1 MRGDRRIGALGVG
14 LALLGAGWALAAL
27 APVAAQGARP
37 WVDPPANLKQP
48 ASPEPAREPA
58 PKAEMSSVAPAKA
71 ADTAPEKPAL
81 PVRAADTAPE
91 KPASPDKPI
100 LAEKP
105 AEPAKAAVARPARPD
120 RVTRSPRQAAR
131 TETARQRSA
140 IQTERAQRRAV
151 ANREPGREA
160 APEASPARS
169 RELQV
174 MRLRTLEYPDG
185 RRVEVLTPIEP
196 EPDFGWPFR

>member
-1 MRGDRRIGALGVG
+1 MRGDRGIGALGVG
-14 LALLGAGWALAAL
+14 LALLGAGWVLASV

-48 ASPEPAREPA
+48 ASPEPVREPA
-58 PKAEMSSVAPAKA
+58 PKAEMSSAAPAEAANTAPDKPVLPAKA
-71 ADTAPEKPAL
+71 ADRGPEKP
-81 PVRAADTAPE
+81 T
-91 KPASPDKPI
+91 SPDKRI

-105 AEPAKAAVARPARPD
+105 VEPAKAAAARPTRPD
-120 RVTRSPRQAAR
+120 RVTRSPRQTAR
-131 TETARQRSA
+131 TESARQRSA
-140 IQTERAQRRAV
+140 IQTERTQRRAV
-151 ANREPGREA
+151 ATREA
-160 APEASPARS
+160 APEASAAQP